1 MAEKLKTLQA
11 PDGEGLLLVDKP
23 ARLTSHDVVDW
34 ARRVSGIRRIGH
46 TGTLD
51 PLATGLMIL
60 LIGRQYTKLQA
71 NYLKQDKTYL
81 CSAQLGITTDTYDL
95 EGEIIQRT
103 AWEKVRQ
110 VTESDLRTALA
121 NFRGAINQT
130 VPPFS
135 AVKKDG
141 KKLYEIARRDGIKA
155 IELPVRPV
163 MIHQLKLLDYQ
174 LADSRQKITF
184 TLEISCSSGTYIR
197 SLIHDLGQTL
207 KTGATVKTLR
217 RTRIGTFSL
226 TEATICPLSQQ
237 FFHQN

>member
-1 MAEKLKTLQA
+1 MAEKLKILQA

-34 ARRVSGIRRIGH
+34 GRQVSGIRRIGH

-81 CSAQLGITTDTYDL
+81 CSARLGITTDTYDL
-95 EGEIIQRT
+95 EGEITQQT

-110 VTESDLRTALA
+110 VSESNLLAALA
-121 NFRGAINQT
+121 DFRGAINQT

-135 AVKKDG
+135 AVKKGG
-141 KKLYEIARRDGIKA
+141 KKLYQIARRDGIKA
-155 IELPVRPV
+155 MELPTRPII
-163 MIHQLKLLDYQ
+163 IHQLKLLDYQ
-174 LADSRQKITF
+174 LDDSRQEITF